1 VRRLPRP
8 GRPCNP
14 KLRPFGQETVGRMP
28 SAKSVAT
35 TRQSVT
41 PSESAEASH
50 RIGGPMIAGS
60 SIPARTSS
68 PTSSG
73 IHSGEQEIPG
83 DIGREQIT
91 ESVGLHDPE
100 RLRVCHES
108 GIDRSHPDAGVVH
121 EHIDSS
127 ERAPRRSNAVGRAG
141 KTCREDVPGRRAGKT
156 CRPRGA
162 TVQRRQVRTTALPRQ
177 TGLDGASQIVW
188 EDVLLREILRRRAS
202 KPEGIIA
209 IGVAR
214 SRPVR
219 DAGAAREPEAPER

>member
-1 VRRLPRP
+1 MRRLPRP

-141 KTCREDVPGRRAGKT
+141 KTCR
-156 CRPRGA
+156 PRGA